1 MEMTSLKD
9 SYALRNGVNIPCIG
23 FGTYL
28 TPNGETAVRAV
39 KAVEEI
45 IRTDAR
51 TAMQMY
57 NG

>member
-1 MEMTSLKD
+1 MIWMSMRI
-9 SYALRNGVNIPCIG
+9 YAILFLGRFSKAETEI
-23 FGTYL
+23 L
-28 TPNGETAVRAV
+28 TDTAVRAV
-39 KAVEEI
+39 KAVEGI